1 MREQLLER
9 HELNMIR
16 LQAISQEESVKEP
29 FLRYFQE
36 TGEKLQFANRVF
48 EVSDPDLKELKEWNK
63 EWYQTVQTEFYDE
76 SYANPAYAVS
86 VLGEEFGQILSFLY
100 AEIMACFIHGVEKDI
115 FQLTITNELFLEI
128 YQGFVKNASKKA
140 IQRIIYEHMRDYS
153 GEIYEARIREQ
164 LVATDSLAV
173 DIVMKSDF
181 SNSDCLYR
189 YGEYISDNE
198 IKTLDFLQTMSKG
211 ELRKIANTYVEGF
224 HEGFIINNID
234 MSKKETVNIRYTIGF
249 EPIIREA
256 VHLFEEIGL
265 SPILYRSG
273 ITSWTKGLNRIGY
286 IATSP
291 NPQFDYDHRHDM
303 GLYFDKGFM
312 QHKLECYY
320 NAYEKLKME
329 AYVLAGPACMET
341 FGEHPFVPVQK
352 AESIKLTEEQQ
363 KLSVE
368 FQQKASEIINEYIK
382 PSERSFTIIAYP
394 IPEIGENFPAI
405 FEEIAKVNTLDK
417 DLYRKIQ
424 QKLIDA
430 LDQGVEVHVKG
441 EGNNRTDLYVGLQPL
456 KNPENETN
464 FENCLADVNIPVGE
478 VFTSPKLAGTNGILH
493 VSEVYLRDLKF
504 IDLELE
510 FKNGKIAR
518 YSCKN
523 FENEE
528 ENQAFL
534 KENLLY
540 HQETLPMGE
549 FAIGT
554 NTTAYAVANKYD
566 ILYKLPILIV
576 EKMGPHF
583 AVGDTCYSHSESVEV
598 HNPDGKEIVAKNNDC
613 SLAGKYF
620 NCHTDI
626 TIPYRELDSINV
638 IKLGGEEI
646 PIIKKGKFVLQGCE
660 ILNEPLTEE

>member
-1 MREQLLER
+1 
-9 HELNMIR
+9 MIR
-16 LQAISQEESVKEP
+16 LQAVSQEESVKEP

-48 EVSDPDLKELKEWNK
+48 EVSNPDLNQLKEWNK
-63 EWYQTVQTEFYDE
+63 EWYQAVQIEFYDE

-86 VLGEEFGQILSFLY
+86 MLGKEFGSILSFLY
-100 AEIMACFIHGVEKDI
+100 AEIMACFIHGVEKNI

-164 LVATDSLAV
+164 LVATHSSAV
-173 DIVMKSDF
+173 DIVMQSDF
-181 SNSDCLYR
+181 SNSDCLYQ
-189 YGEYISDNE
+189 YGEYISENE
-198 IKTLDFLQTMSKG
+198 IKTLEFLQTMSKG

-291 NPQFDYDHRHDM
+291 NPQFEYDHRYDM

-352 AESIKLTEEQQ
+352 AESIKLSAEQQ

-368 FQQKASEIINEYIK
+368 FQKKASEIINEYIK

-405 FEEIAKVNTLDK
+405 FGEIAKVNTLDK
-417 DLYRKIQ
+417 NLYRKIQ

-523 FENEE
+523 FESEE

-613 SLAGKYF
+613 SLAGEYF

-626 TIPYRELDSINV
+626 TIPYRELDSIDV

-646 PIIKKGKFVLQGCE
+646 PLIKKGKFVLPGCE